1 MIMKIDKIMMTA
13 VLATACL
20 GTIVAAPQ
28 SDKQPIVS
36 NPGRFGDPSTVAIKY
51 KDYLFGIVKE
61 VNANEVILSKTK
73 FGVDQPFKFTKKT
86 KFFQDGKP
94 SSFDKIKVGEGI
106 YIDVDIDKKTGEQLA
121 KKVVCGVDMPKIPS
135 EQ

>member
-1 MIMKIDKIMMTA
+1 MKLDKIMIIA
-13 VLATACL
+13 ALAAACL
-20 GTIVAAPQ
+20 GTLAAAPQ
-28 SDKQPIVS
+28 SDKQPVVS
-36 NPGRFGDPSTVAIKY
+36 STGRFGDPSAVAIKY
-51 KDYLFGIVKE
+51 RDYLFGIVKE

-73 FGVDQPFKFTKKT
+73 FGVDQSFKFTKKT

-106 YIDVDIDKKTGEQLA
+106 YIDVDTDKKTGDQLA
-121 KKVVCGVDMPKIPS
+121 KKVVSGVDMPKLPS

>member
-1 MIMKIDKIMMTA
+1 MKLDRIMMTI
-13 VLATACL
+13 VLAAACGATL
-20 GTIVAAPQ
+20 VAAPQ

-36 NPGRFGDPSTVAIKY
+36 KTGRFGDPTSIAIKY
-51 KDYLFGIVKE
+51 RDYLFGIVKE
-61 VNANEVILSKTK
+61 VNADEVILAKTK

-94 SSFDKIKVGEGI
+94 STWDKIKVGEGI
-106 YIDVDIDKKTGEQLA
+106 YVDVDSDKKSGEQIA
-121 KKVVCGVDMPKIPS
+121 KKVVSGVDMPKIPS

>member
-1 MIMKIDKIMMTA
+1 MKLGRVLLMTFA
-13 VLATACL
+13 LSAACLATLA
-20 GTIVAAPQ
+20 AAPQ
-28 SDKQPIVS
+28 SDKQPIVA
-36 NPGRFGDPSTVAIKY
+36 NPGRFGDPSSVAIKY
-51 KDYLFGIVKE
+51 RDYLFGIVKE
-61 VNANEVILSKTK
+61 VNASQVILSKTK

-106 YIDVDIDKKTGEQLA
+106 YIDVDTDKKTGEQLA
-121 KKVVCGVDMPKIPS
+121 KKVVSGVDMPKIPS

>member
-1 MIMKIDKIMMTA
+1 MKIDKIMMA
-13 VLATACL
+13 VVLAATCVATL
-20 GTIVAAPQ
+20 VAAPQ

-36 NPGRFGDPSTVAIKY
+36 NPGRFGDPTSIAIKY

-61 VNANEVILSKTK
+61 VNAHEVILSKTK

-86 KFFQDGKP
+86 KFFLDGKP

-106 YIDVDIDKKTGEQLA
+106 YVDVDTDKKTGEQLA
-121 KKVVCGVDMPKIPS
+121 KKVICGVDMPKLPS

>member
-1 MIMKIDKIMMTA
+1 VA
-13 VLATACL
+13 AL
-20 GTIVAAPQ
+20 VAAPQ
-28 SDKQPIVS
+28 SDKQPVVS
-36 NPGRFGDPSTVAIKY
+36 STGRIGDPSTVAIKY
-51 KDYLFGIVKE
+51 RDYLFGIVKE

-86 KFFQDGKP
+86 KFTTDGKP

-106 YIDVDIDKKTGEQLA
+106 YIDVDTDKKTGDQIA
-121 KKVVCGVDMPKIPS
+121 KKVVTGVDIPKLPS

>member
-1 MIMKIDKIMMTA
+1 MIMKIRKIMMTA
-13 VLATACL
+13 VFASVCVATLA
-20 GTIVAAPQ
+20 AAPQ
-28 SDKQPIVS
+28 SDKQPVVS
-36 NPGRFGDPSTVAIKY
+36 STGRFGDPSSVAIKY
-51 KDYLFGIVKE
+51 RDYLFGIVKE
-61 VNANEVILSKTK
+61 VDAKGVIMSKTK

-106 YIDVDIDKKTGEQLA
+106 YIDVDTDKKTGDQLA
-121 KKVVCGVDMPKIPS
+121 KKVVSGVDMPKLPS